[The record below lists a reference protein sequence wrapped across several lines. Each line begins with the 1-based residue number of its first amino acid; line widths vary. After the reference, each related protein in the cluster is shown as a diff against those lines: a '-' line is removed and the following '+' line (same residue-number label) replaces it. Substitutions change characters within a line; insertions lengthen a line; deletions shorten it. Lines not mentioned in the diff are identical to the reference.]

1 MKATKIFLCLVLIG
15 SSVVDFSLYAQDYK
29 SNTRKGNKLYEEKK
43 YNDAEVLYRKA
54 LASDSTFYK
63 AQYNLGD
70 ALYKEKQYDEAV
82 KYYSKV
88 LENPTTDN
96 ETKAMAHY
104 NMGNSFLQSG
114 LDNRTDP
121 AAMEKFK
128 NAISS
133 YQNSLKINP
142 KDADAKYNLSYARKM
157 LQQMQQQNQQQQQN
171 NQQQNQQNQQQQ
183 QQDNKEN
190 KDKNEQQNKDQ
201 QQQNQNQQQQDQDQ
215 QQNKDKQQQQKQGAD
230 KKQEQKKKDAER
242 ILDAV
247 KNNEKKTLDKQK
259 VKVRGGKIEK
269 DW

>member
-1 MKATKIFLCLVLIG
+1 MKATKILLCLVLI
-15 SSVVDFSLYAQDYK
+15 SLSAGHPSIYAQDYR
-29 SNTRKGNKLYEEKK
+29 SNTRKGNKVYDKK
-43 YNDAEVLYRKA
+43 QYSDAEILYRKA

-70 ALYKEKQYDEAV
+70 ALYKDKRYDEAV
-82 KYYSKV
+82 NYYNKV
-88 LENPTTDN
+88 LENPTADAS
-96 ETKAMAHY
+96 TKAKAYY
-104 NMGNSFLQSG
+104 NMGNSYLQSG

-142 KDADAKYNLSYARKM
+142 KDNDTKYNLSYAKKM
-157 LQQMQQQNQQQQQN
+157 LQQMQQQNQQQQNQ
-171 NQQQNQQNQQQQ
+171 NQQQQNQQQQ
-183 QQDNKEN
+183 QDKNNKDN
-190 KDKNEQQNKDQ
+190 KDKNEQQNKDN
-201 QQQNQNQQQQDQDQ
+201 QQQNQNQQQEQ
-215 QQNKDKQQQQKQGAD
+215 QQNKDQQQQRPQGTD
-230 KKQEQKKKDAER
+230 KNQEQKKKDAER

>member
-1 MKATKIFLCLVLIG
+1 MKATKILLCLVLI
-15 SSVVDFSLYAQDYK
+15 SLSAGHPSIYAQDYR
-29 SNTRKGNKLYEEKK
+29 SNTRKGNKVYDKK
-43 YNDAEVLYRKA
+43 QYSDAEILYRKA

-70 ALYKEKQYDEAV
+70 ALYKDKRYDEAV
-82 KYYSKV
+82 NYYNKV
-88 LENPTTDN
+88 LENPTADASA
-96 ETKAMAHY
+96 KAKAYY
-104 NMGNSFLQSG
+104 NMGNSYLQSG

-142 KDADAKYNLSYARKM
+142 KDNDAKYNLSYAKKM
-157 LQQMQQQNQQQQQN
+157 LQQMQQQNQQQQ
-171 NQQQNQQNQQQQ
+171 
-183 QQDNKEN
+183 
-190 KDKNEQQNKDQ
+190 
-201 QQQNQNQQQQDQDQ
+201 NQNQQQQDKNNQDNKDKNQ
-215 QQNKDKQQQQKQGAD
+215 QQNQDNQQQNQDNEQQQQQNQDNQQQQRQQGTD

>member
-1 MKATKIFLCLVLIG
+1 MKATKILLCLVLI
-15 SSVVDFSLYAQDYK
+15 SLSAGHPSIYAQDYR
-29 SNTRKGNKLYEEKK
+29 SNTRKGNKVYDKK
-43 YNDAEVLYRKA
+43 QYSDAEILYRKA

-70 ALYKEKQYDEAV
+70 ALYKDKRYDEAV
-82 KYYSKV
+82 NYYNKV
-88 LENPTTDN
+88 LENPTADASA
-96 ETKAMAHY
+96 KAKAYY
-104 NMGNSFLQSG
+104 NMGNSYLQSG

-142 KDADAKYNLSYARKM
+142 KDNDTKYNLSYAKKM
-157 LQQMQQQNQQQQQN
+157 LQQMQQQNQQQQQDKN
-171 NQQQNQQNQQQQ
+171 NK
-183 QQDNKEN
+183 DN
-190 KDKNEQQNKDQ
+190 KDKNEQQNKDN
-201 QQQNQNQQQQDQDQ
+201 QQQNQNQQQEQ
-215 QQNKDKQQQQKQGAD
+215 QQNKDQQQQRPQGAD
-230 KKQEQKKKDAER
+230 KNQEQKKKDAER

>member
-1 MKATKIFLCLVLIG
+1 MKATKILLCLVLI
-15 SSVVDFSLYAQDYK
+15 SLSAGHPSIYAQDYR
-29 SNTRKGNKLYEEKK
+29 SNTRKGNKVYDKK
-43 YNDAEVLYRKA
+43 QYSDAEILYRKA

-70 ALYKEKQYDEAV
+70 ALYKDKRYDEAV
-82 KYYSKV
+82 NYYNKV
-88 LENPTTDN
+88 LENPTADASA
-96 ETKAMAHY
+96 KAKAYY
-104 NMGNSFLQSG
+104 NMGNSYLQSG
-114 LDNRTDP
+114 LDNKTDP

-142 KDADAKYNLSYARKM
+142 KDNDAKYNLSYAKKM
-157 LQQMQQQNQQQQQN
+157 LQQMQQQNQQQQN
-171 NQQQNQQNQQQQ
+171 QNQQQQ
-183 QQDNKEN
+183 DKNNKDN
-190 KDKNEQQNKDQ
+190 KDKNEQQNKDN
-201 QQQNQNQQQQDQDQ
+201 QQQNQNQQQQQ
-215 QQNKDKQQQQKQGAD
+215 QQNQDNQQQQRQQGTD

-247 KNNEKKTLDKQK
+247 KNNEKRTLDKQK

>member
-1 MKATKIFLCLVLIG
+1 MKATKILFCLVLI
-15 SSVVDFSLYAQDYK
+15 SLSAGHPSIYAQDYR
-29 SNTRKGNKLYEEKK
+29 SNTRKGNKVYDKK
-43 YNDAEVLYRKA
+43 QYSDAEILYRKA

-70 ALYKEKQYDEAV
+70 ALYKDKRYDEAV
-82 KYYSKV
+82 NYYNKV
-88 LENPTTDN
+88 LENPTADDSA
-96 ETKAMAHY
+96 KAKSYY
-104 NMGNSFLQSG
+104 NMGNSYLQSG

-142 KDADAKYNLSYARKM
+142 KDNDAKYNLSYAKKM
-157 LQQMQQQNQQQQQN
+157 LQQMQQQNQQQQN
-171 NQQQNQQNQQQQ
+171 QNQQQQ
-183 QQDNKEN
+183 QDKNNQDN
-190 KDKNEQQNKDQ
+190 KDKNQQQNQDNEQQ
-201 QQQNQNQQQQDQDQ
+201 QQQNQDNQQQQRQ
-215 QQNKDKQQQQKQGAD
+215 QGTD

-259 VKVRGGKIEK
+259 VKVRGSKIEK

>member
-96 ETKAMAHY
+96 ETKAKTHY
-104 NMGNSFLQSG
+104 NMGNSYLQSG

-142 KDADAKYNLSYARKM
+142 KDADAKYNLSYAKKM

-171 NQQQNQQNQQQQ
+171 NQQQNQQQ

>member
-1 MKATKIFLCLVLIG
+1 MKATKIFLCLILIC
-15 SSVVDFSLYAQDYK
+15 FSAGEFCVYAQDYRI
-29 SNTRKGNKLYEEKK
+29 NTRKGNKVYDEKK
-43 YNDAEVLYRKA
+43 YGDAEILYRKA

-70 ALYKEKQYDEAV
+70 ALYKEKRYDEAA
-82 KYYSKV
+82 KYYNKV
-88 LENPTTDN
+88 IENPATDAKD
-96 ETKAMAHY
+96 KAKAYY

-121 AAMEKFK
+121 TAMEKFK

-142 KDADAKYNLSYARKM
+142 KDDDAKYNLSYARKM

-171 NQQQNQQNQQQQ
+171 NQQQQQDNQQQDKNN
-183 QQDNKEN
+183 QDN
-190 KDKNEQQNKDQ
+190 KDKNEQQNKDNQQQNQDQQQQ
-201 QQQNQNQQQQDQDQ
+201 QQQNQ
-215 QQNKDKQQQQKQGAD
+215 DKQQQQRPQVTD

>member
-1 MKATKIFLCLVLIG
+1 MKATKILLCLVLI
-15 SSVVDFSLYAQDYK
+15 SLSAGHPSIYAQDYR
-29 SNTRKGNKLYEEKK
+29 SNTRKGNKVYDKK
-43 YNDAEVLYRKA
+43 QYSDAEILYRKA

-70 ALYKEKQYDEAV
+70 ALYKDKRYDEAV
-82 KYYSKV
+82 NYYNKV
-88 LENPTTDN
+88 LENPTADASA
-96 ETKAMAHY
+96 KAKAYY
-104 NMGNSFLQSG
+104 NMGNSYLQSG

-142 KDADAKYNLSYARKM
+142 KDNDAKYNLSYAKKM
-157 LQQMQQQNQQQQQN
+157 LQQMQQQNQQQQNQ
-171 NQQQNQQNQQQQ
+171 NQQQQNQQQQ
-183 QQDNKEN
+183 QDKNNQDN
-190 KDKNEQQNKDQ
+190 KDKNQQQNQDNEQQ
-201 QQQNQNQQQQDQDQ
+201 QQQNQDNQQQQRQ
-215 QQNKDKQQQQKQGAD
+215 QGTD

>member
-1 MKATKIFLCLVLIG
+1 MKATKILLCLVLI
-15 SSVVDFSLYAQDYK
+15 SLSAGHPSIYAQDYR
-29 SNTRKGNKLYEEKK
+29 SNTRKGNKVYDKK
-43 YNDAEVLYRKA
+43 QYSDAEILYRKA
-54 LASDSTFYK
+54 LVSDSIFYK

-70 ALYKEKQYDEAV
+70 ALYKDKRYDEAV
-82 KYYSKV
+82 NYYNKV
-88 LENPTTDN
+88 LENPTADASA
-96 ETKAMAHY
+96 KAKAYY
-104 NMGNSFLQSG
+104 NMGNSYLQSG

-142 KDADAKYNLSYARKM
+142 KDNDAKYNLSYAKKM
-157 LQQMQQQNQQQQQN
+157 LQQMQQQNQQQQNQ
-171 NQQQNQQNQQQQ
+171 NQQQQNQQQQ
-183 QQDNKEN
+183 QDKNNKDN
-190 KDKNEQQNKDQ
+190 KDKNEQQNKDN
-201 QQQNQNQQQQDQDQ
+201 QQQNQNQQQEQ
-215 QQNKDKQQQQKQGAD
+215 QQNKDQQQQRPQGAD
-230 KKQEQKKKDAER
+230 KNQEQKKKDAER

>member
-1 MKATKIFLCLVLIG
+1 MKATKILLCLVLI
-15 SSVVDFSLYAQDYK
+15 SLSAGHPSIYAQDYR
-29 SNTRKGNKLYEEKK
+29 SNTRKGNKVYDKK
-43 YNDAEVLYRKA
+43 QYSDAEILYRKA

-70 ALYKEKQYDEAV
+70 ALYKDKRYDEAV
-82 KYYSKV
+82 NYYNKV
-88 LENPTTDN
+88 LENPTADASA
-96 ETKAMAHY
+96 KAKAYY
-104 NMGNSFLQSG
+104 NMGNSYLQSG

-142 KDADAKYNLSYARKM
+142 KDNDAKYNLSYAKKM
-157 LQQMQQQNQQQQQN
+157 LQQMKQQNQQQQNQNQQQQNQQQQQDKN
-171 NQQQNQQNQQQQ
+171 NK
-183 QQDNKEN
+183 DN
-190 KDKNEQQNKDQ
+190 KDKNEQQNKDN
-201 QQQNQNQQQQDQDQ
+201 QQQNQNQQQEQ
-215 QQNKDKQQQQKQGAD
+215 QQNKDQQQQRPQGAD
-230 KKQEQKKKDAER
+230 KNQEQKKKDAER

>member
-1 MKATKIFLCLVLIG
+1 MKATKILLCLVLI
-15 SSVVDFSLYAQDYK
+15 SLSAGHPSIYAQDYR
-29 SNTRKGNKLYEEKK
+29 SNTRKGNKVYDKK
-43 YNDAEVLYRKA
+43 QYSDAEILYRKA

-70 ALYKEKQYDEAV
+70 ALYKDKRYDEAV
-82 KYYSKV
+82 NYYNKV
-88 LENPTTDN
+88 LENPTADASA
-96 ETKAMAHY
+96 KAKAYY
-104 NMGNSFLQSG
+104 NMGNSYLQSG

-142 KDADAKYNLSYARKM
+142 KDNDAKYNLSYAKKM
-157 LQQMQQQNQQQQQN
+157 LQQMQQQNQQQQNQ
-171 NQQQNQQNQQQQ
+171 NQQQQNQQQQ
-183 QQDNKEN
+183 QDKNNQDN
-190 KDKNEQQNKDQ
+190 KDKNQQQNQDNQQ
-201 QQQNQNQQQQDQDQ
+201 QQQNQDNQQQQRQ
-215 QQNKDKQQQQKQGAD
+215 QGTD

>member
-1 MKATKIFLCLVLIG
+1 MKATKILLCLVLI
-15 SSVVDFSLYAQDYK
+15 SLSAGHPSIYAQDYR
-29 SNTRKGNKLYEEKK
+29 SNTRKGNKVYDKK
-43 YNDAEVLYRKA
+43 QYSDAEILYRKA

-70 ALYKEKQYDEAV
+70 ALYKDKRYDEAV
-82 KYYSKV
+82 NYYNKV
-88 LENPTTDN
+88 LENPTADASA
-96 ETKAMAHY
+96 KAKAYY
-104 NMGNSFLQSG
+104 NMGNSYLQSG
-114 LDNRTDP
+114 LDNKTDP

-142 KDADAKYNLSYARKM
+142 KDNDAKYNLSYAKKM
-157 LQQMQQQNQQQQQN
+157 LQQMQQQNQQQQN
-171 NQQQNQQNQQQQ
+171 QNQQQQ
-183 QQDNKEN
+183 DKNNKDN
-190 KDKNEQQNKDQ
+190 KDKNEQQNKDN
-201 QQQNQNQQQQDQDQ
+201 QQQNQNQQQQQ
-215 QQNKDKQQQQKQGAD
+215 QQNQDNQQQQPQQGTD

-247 KNNEKKTLDKQK
+247 KNNEKRTLDKQK

>member
-1 MKATKIFLCLVLIG
+1 MKATKILLCLVLI
-15 SSVVDFSLYAQDYK
+15 SLSAGHPSIYAQDYR
-29 SNTRKGNKLYEEKK
+29 SNTRKGNKVYDKK
-43 YNDAEVLYRKA
+43 QYSDAEILYRKA

-70 ALYKEKQYDEAV
+70 ALYKDKRYDEAV
-82 KYYSKV
+82 NYYNKV
-88 LENPTTDN
+88 LENPTADAS
-96 ETKAMAHY
+96 TKAKAYY
-104 NMGNSFLQSG
+104 NMGNSYLQSG

-142 KDADAKYNLSYARKM
+142 KDNDTKYNLSYAKKM
-157 LQQMQQQNQQQQQN
+157 LQQMQQQNQQQQNQ
-171 NQQQNQQNQQQQ
+171 NQQQQNQQQQ
-183 QQDNKEN
+183 QDKNNKDN
-190 KDKNEQQNKDQ
+190 KDKNEQQNKDN
-201 QQQNQNQQQQDQDQ
+201 QQQNQNQQQEQ
-215 QQNKDKQQQQKQGAD
+215 QQNKDQQQQRPQGAD
-230 KKQEQKKKDAER
+230 KNQEQKKKDAER

>member
-1 MKATKIFLCLVLIG
+1 MKATKILLCLVLI
-15 SSVVDFSLYAQDYK
+15 SLSAGHPSIYAQDYR
-29 SNTRKGNKLYEEKK
+29 SNTRKGNKVYDKK
-43 YNDAEVLYRKA
+43 QYSDAEILYRKA

-70 ALYKEKQYDEAV
+70 ALYKDKRYDEAV
-82 KYYSKV
+82 NYYNKV
-88 LENPTTDN
+88 LENPTADASA
-96 ETKAMAHY
+96 KAKAYY
-104 NMGNSFLQSG
+104 NMGNSYLQSG

-142 KDADAKYNLSYARKM
+142 KDNDAKYNLSYAKKM
-157 LQQMQQQNQQQQQN
+157 LQQMQQQNQQQQNQ
-171 NQQQNQQNQQQQ
+171 NQQQQNQQQQ
-183 QQDNKEN
+183 QDKNNQDN
-190 KDKNEQQNKDQ
+190 KDKN
-201 QQQNQNQQQQDQDQ
+201 QQQNQDNQQQNQDNEQQNQDNQQQQRQ
-215 QQNKDKQQQQKQGAD
+215 QGTD

>member
-142 KDADAKYNLSYARKM
+142 KDADAKYNLSYAKKM

-171 NQQQNQQNQQQQ
+171 NQQQNQQQ